1 MGTAGTGRPAK
12 AADGIVDEAMRGL
25 VSRSGQS
32 ELTVGAALAATAALR
47 DAADRKLFDLVSFA
61 REAGASWSSIG
72 EALGVTTQ
80 AAHQRYGP
88 KVTPKS
94 RRSAL

>member
-1 MGTAGTGRPAK
+1 MGSAGKADPAK
-12 AADGIVDEAMRGL
+12 AADAVVDEAMRGL
-25 VSRSGQS
+25 VLRSGGG
-32 ELTVGAALAATAALR
+32 ELTVGAALAATAAVR
-47 DAADRKLFDLVSFA
+47 DAADRKLFELVGFA

-88 KVTPKS
+88 KVTAKS
-94 RRSAL
+94 RRSAS